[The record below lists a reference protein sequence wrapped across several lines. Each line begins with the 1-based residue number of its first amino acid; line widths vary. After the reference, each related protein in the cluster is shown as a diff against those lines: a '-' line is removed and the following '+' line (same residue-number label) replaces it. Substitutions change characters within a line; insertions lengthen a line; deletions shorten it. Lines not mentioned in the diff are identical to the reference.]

1 MTARNRPNLHLFA
14 LIAGFAL
21 MGALAAQSAGTLA
34 APRQAQTVTPTPT
47 TTPPPQ
53 QGAQAP
59 AQGRA
64 SQTGGRPG
72 GAGPGRMGG
81 PTGPAGFRGEWE
93 WWKDDD
99 VKRQLGLT
107 DKVAADIDNVFQRRQ
122 REVMPYVDAWN
133 HERDVLDKMTR
144 ERTVDEPTYSLQVS
158 RVVALQSKL
167 NETRAVMLYHVYLK
181 LTPEQYQKLNE
192 ARDRHFQRGRGAGGH

>member
-1 MTARNRPNLHLFA
+1 
-14 LIAGFAL
+14 
-21 MGALAAQSAGTLA
+21 
-34 APRQAQTVTPTPT
+34 
-47 TTPPPQ
+47 
-53 QGAQAP
+53 
-59 AQGRA
+59 
-64 SQTGGRPG
+64 
-72 GAGPGRMGG
+72 MGG